1 VINPQFW
8 KHRKVFITGHTG
20 FKGGW
25 MSIWLSHLGAEV
37 TGFSLPLTGSSSF
50 FKDVSV
56 ENSITKSIYA
66 DIRNLELLKKS
77 IQDSQPSIVIHM
89 AAQPLVIESYL
100 DPVETYS
107 TNVMGTLNILESVRA
122 TTSVKAILNI
132 TTDKCYENNEHL
144 TGYKETDPMGGYDPY
159 SSSKACS
166 ELLSASYRRS
176 FLTESG
182 VALATARAGNVI
194 GGGDWSE
201 NRILPDAVKAFM
213 NNNKLLVRNP
223 IAIRPWQH
231 VLEPLRGYLILCQ
244 QLISNPIEYSSAWNF
259 GPNESSARSVAE
271 IVDIVVNCWGDDAG
285 WYQGSIDNHHEANY
299 LKLDCSKAEKELKW
313 KSIWTLQNSI
323 IETVKWYKASINNEN
338 MNKFTINQIEKYI
351 SNEKTF

>member
-1 VINPQFW
+1 
-8 KHRKVFITGHTG
+8 
-20 FKGGW
+20 
-25 MSIWLSHLGAEV
+25 
-37 TGFSLPLTGSSSF
+37 
-50 FKDVSV
+50 
-56 ENSITKSIYA
+56 
-66 DIRNLELLKKS
+66 
-77 IQDSQPSIVIHM
+77 
-89 AAQPLVIESYL
+89 
-100 DPVETYS
+100 
-107 TNVMGTLNILESVRA
+107 MGTLNILESIRA

-201 NRILPDAVKAFM
+201 NRILPDAIKAFM
-213 NNNKLLVRNP
+213 NNNRLLVRNP

-259 GPNESSARSVAE
+259 GPNESGARSVAE
-271 IVDIVVNCWGDDAG
+271 IVDIIVNCWGEDAG
-285 WYQGSIDNHHEANY
+285 WYQGSIDNHHEAKY

-338 MNKFTINQIEKYI
+338 MNKFTINKIEKYI

>member
-37 TGFSLPLTGSSSF
+37 TGFSLPPTGSSSF
-50 FKDVSV
+50 FKNVSV

-89 AAQPLVIESYL
+89 AAQPLVIKSYL
-100 DPVETYS
+100 DPIETYS

-144 TGYKETDPMGGYDPY
+144 TGYKETDPLGGYDPY

-166 ELLSASYRRS
+166 ELLSASYRKS

-201 NRILPDAVKAFM
+201 NRILPDAIKAFM
-213 NNNKLLVRNP
+213 NNNRLLVRNP

-231 VLEPLRGYLILCQ
+231 VLEPIMGYLILCQ
-244 QLISNPIEYSSAWNF
+244 QLISNPIEFSSAWNF
-259 GPNESSARSVAE
+259 GPNEDDARSVAE
-271 IVDIVVNCWGDDAG
+271 IVDIIVKCWGDDAK
-285 WYQGSIDNHHEANY
+285 WYQGSIDSHHEANY

-323 IETVKWYKASINNEN
+323 IETVKWYKASINNKD

>member
-1 VINPQFW
+1 MINPQFW

-37 TGFSLPLTGSSSF
+37 TGFSLPPTGSPSF

-56 ENSITKSIYA
+56 ENSITKSIYG

-107 TNVMGTLNILESVRA
+107 TNLMGTLNILESVRA

-201 NRILPDAVKAFM
+201 NRILPDAIKAFM
-213 NNNKLLVRNP
+213 NNNRLLVRNP

-259 GPNESSARSVAE
+259 GPNESGARSVAE
-271 IVDIVVNCWGDDAG
+271 IVDIIVNCWGEDAG
-285 WYQGSIDNHHEANY
+285 WYQGSIDNHHEAKY